1 MPPYNLRPHPK
12 PANPTDDTRK
22 RVKQSKQSKRQKDMQ
37 AINMERGLLS
47 LLEMTRYNLRAQPKP
62 ASSACGV
69 QKQTKPT
76 KRQKENK
83 LVSVRRSFLSLWES
97 SVRLESRNCLATL
110 MKPTPLTLAYQHLLR
125 FNRVALTPSTR
136 RDPYEDL
143 LCPCL
148 KHGGSCRSSYATHLS
163 FIRVCRQNYNEASMI
178 HCARNNFHVCVSL
191 GCDVVG
197 VLADSLRK
205 GQLQALRHLEFPAS
219 EVVSELCWRQHLHKN
234 WNDRLFDDMSLTE
247 LFPNLKSVT
256 VEDFDTE
263 YHRNRGQRV
272 LRRSATSSS
281 VYPDVREMLL
291 GGCKD
296 GVELVLPEWMSRYLG
311 SA

>member
-47 LLEMTRYNLRAQPKP
+47 LRETTP
-62 ASSACGV
+62 
-69 QKQTKPT
+69 
-76 KRQKENK
+76 
-83 LVSVRRSFLSLWES
+83 
-97 SVRLESRNCLATL
+97 RLESATYFDSTGS
-110 MKPTPLTLAYQHLLR
+110 PLLR
-125 FNRVALTPSTR
+125 LPDEIRTKIYEYVLVGKKAALVDWNYDSERFGTVGVQQ
-136 RDPYEDL
+136 
-143 LCPCL
+143 CPCL
-148 KHGGSCRSSYATHLS
+148 KHGGSCRFSYATHLS
-163 FIRVCRQNYNEASMI
+163 FIRVCRQIYNEASMI

-272 LRRSATSSS
+272 LRRSAPSSS